1 LTGSRPAIF
10 SCHRLPVIPVLSG
23 FYQVFFLC
31 APALPLMMKRLNP
44 DCGKFSGDV
53 GWGLVPFEVS
63 IAILNHITARL
74 GKNSPVTK
82 IRHSGTPCGGGPGT
96 HEHLQ
101 FRWVRSPVFMGSGL
115 AGCARAP
122 E

>member
-1 LTGSRPAIF
+1 MSSPACYPCFI
-10 SCHRLPVIPVLSG
+10 RLLSG
-23 FYQVFFLC
+23 LFPLRSGI
-31 APALPLMMKRLNP
+31 ALIMKRLNP

-53 GWGLVPFEVS
+53 GWGLVPLEVS